1 MRPCAF
7 SRSQKRRVGSLPD
20 GGWQGFVFLNYSQDV
35 LIGELLVHL
44 PCNHKGHE
52 KCLRRWLTEFHG
64 TCPICF
70 ALADLCRFADCNVK
84 KARRLARAGLII
96 CISSAVS

>member
-7 SRSQKRRVGSLPD
+7 SPSQKRVVGSLPD
-20 GGWQGFVFLNYSQDV
+20 GGWQGFVFLNCSQEV
-35 LIGELLVHL
+35 MTGELLVHP
-44 PCNHKGHE
+44 PCQHKGHE
-52 KCLRRWLTEFHG
+52 KCLLKWLTECHG

-70 ALADLCRFADCNVK
+70 APADLCHFAEYNVK